1 MSRSEGRSTRPPVN
15 PPPTRTRAS
24 EVAIRAALRAIQD
37 AGLPVEKVCV
47 NGGKVEIHCAPV
59 EPAKPRENDKGLE
72 KW

>member
-1 MSRSEGRSTRPPVN
+1 MTRALADIA
-15 PPPTRTRAS
+15 PTRTRAS
-24 EVAIRAALRAIQD
+24 EKAIRAALRAIQD

-59 EPAKPRENDKGLE
+59 EPGKPRRNDEGLE

>member
-1 MSRSEGRSTRPPVN
+1 MTRALAEIAA
-15 PPPTRTRAS
+15 TRTRTS
-24 EVAIRAALRAIQD
+24 EKAIRAALRAIQD

-59 EPAKPRENDKGLE
+59 ERVNERPDDKGLE